1 MKKPGIPEDEKSRL
15 KTLVSLNILD
25 TFHEE
30 RFDRLTRMAC
40 KLFDVPIAVVTLV
53 DDKRQW
59 FKSCIGLNVTET
71 ARDISFCGHAILS
84 DEVLVVSDTE
94 KDVRF
99 ADNPLVIGDPHIRFY
114 AGCPIKSLSGSRLG
128 TFAIID
134 DKARTLSKQDLD
146 VLKDLAS
153 MAERELAF
161 IELATIDE
169 LTGLSNRRGFMT
181 SARYVINLC
190 DRQEILCSLIFID
203 LNDFKNIND
212 QFGHAEGDRALVA
225 FSNLLKDNFRNS
237 DVLARLGGDEFVV
250 LLTDTTKSA
259 AETAMRKLQKS
270 IDEYYFKTNY
280 GYSIS
285 YSYGIAGPDFNQ
297 HITIEKLLKDADSLM
312 YEHKSQK

>member
-1 MKKPGIPEDEKSRL
+1 MKKPSIPLDEKSRL
-15 KTLVSLNILD
+15 NALASLNILD

-114 AGCPIKSLSGSRLG
+114 AGCPIKSLGGSRLG
-128 TFAIID
+128 TLAIID
-134 DKARTLSKQDLD
+134 GKARMLSKQDLD

-190 DRQEILCSLIFID
+190 DRQEISCSLIFID
-203 LNDFKNIND
+203 LNGFKNIND
-212 QFGHAEGDRALVA
+212 KFGHAEGDRALID
-225 FSNLLKDNFRNS
+225 FSNLLKNNFRNS
-237 DVLARLGGDEFVV
+237 DILARLGGDEFVV

-270 IDEYYFKTNY
+270 IDDYNTKTNHN
-280 GYSIS
+280 YSIS
-285 YSYGIAGPDFNQ
+285 CSYGIAEPDSNQ
-297 HITIEKLLKDADSLM
+297 HITIEKLLKDADFLM

>member
-128 TFAIID
+128 TLAIID
-134 DKARTLSKQDLD
+134 GKARTLSKQDLD

-190 DRQEILCSLIFID
+190 DRQQISCSLIFID

-225 FSNLLKDNFRNS
+225 FSNLLKNNFRNS
-237 DVLARLGGDEFVV
+237 DVFARLGGDEFVV
-250 LLTDTTKSA
+250 LLTDTTKSD

-270 IDEYYFKTNY
+270 IDEYYFQTNH

-285 YSYGIAGPDFNQ
+285 CSYGIAGPDSNQ